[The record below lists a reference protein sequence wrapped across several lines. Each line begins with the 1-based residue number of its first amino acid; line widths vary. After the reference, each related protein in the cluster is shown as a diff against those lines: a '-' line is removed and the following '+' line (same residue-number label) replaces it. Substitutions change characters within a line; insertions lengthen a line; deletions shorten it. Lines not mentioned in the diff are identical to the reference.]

1 MDADYRNDD
10 NSVYEDYWYEE
21 KDLLLIARKMLSY
34 KTLMLASLVI
44 GIVAS
49 VIWGTVFCK
58 TSVNLSVSYVQKVF
72 FDTTTSNSDSS
83 TSTLSDVYGIKYITP
98 DELISSII
106 HTSTAEAFLN
116 EKGIDEGE
124 IPPKV
129 FLSPM
134 TVKYNKGIISI
145 TLEKIG
151 EDMVELYKEYISYC
165 MEAYNEEFSTNTA
178 SLLKEARETIKEELN
193 AVEKAK
199 YTDENSNMSKH
210 SYSITLKDRI
220 KVIDNQLSDIK
231 EGAIR
236 VYSDYEEEKSSG
248 RMKGTAII
256 ILVALVIGAGI
267 VFLLS
272 FTDLHIY
279 FSDDMTNIP
288 SLGKKI
294 LSSIPLYGKDGISD
308 KEYLSILSKL
318 PDDISSISVSEI
330 SPFSGAEEI
339 SKGLERI
346 SSKVNV
352 KYSGSLIKDGDI
364 LKEAK
369 DFDVNLVVLRAG
381 IDTINQVRNI
391 VRDYTIKG
399 LDNYYFILYGL
410 EPTDKA
416 VTLFEDKSR
425 YIKYPFYSF
434 RTLREHYMKY
444 YKG

>member
-1 MDADYRNDD
+1 MDADYRND
-10 NSVYEDYWYEE
+10 EI
-21 KDLLLIARKMLSY
+21 DLILLARKMLSY
-34 KTLMLASLVI
+34 KTLMVAFLVL

-49 VIWGTVFCK
+49 IIWGVFFYK
-58 TSVNLSVSYVQKVF
+58 ASVDLSVSYVPKVF
-72 FDTTTSNSDSS
+72 SD
-83 TSTLSDVYGIKYITP
+83 STLSSKYGVKYVTP
-98 DELISSII
+98 DELVSSII
-106 HTSTAEAFLN
+106 HTNTAEAFLS
-116 EKGIDEGE
+116 EKGIEEE
-124 IPPKV
+124 ISPKG
-129 FLSPM
+129 FLKPI
-134 TVKYNKGIISI
+134 TVKYDKGIISI
-145 TLEKIG
+145 TLEKVG
-151 EDMVELYKEYISYC
+151 EDKVDLYKEYISYC
-165 MEAYNEEFSTNTA
+165 MEAYNEEFRTNTS
-178 SLLKEARETIKEELN
+178 SLLEKARETITEELST
-193 AVEKAK
+193 VENAK
-199 YTDENSNMSKH
+199 YADENVNASNY

-220 KVIDNQLSDIK
+220 KVIDYQLSEIK

-236 VYSDYEEEKSSG
+236 VYSDYEEEEASG
-248 RMKGTAII
+248 RLIRAAII

-267 VFLLS
+267 DVLLS
-272 FTDLHIY
+272 LTDPHIY

-294 LSSIPLYGKDGISD
+294 LSSIPLYGKEGISD

-339 SKGLERI
+339 SKGLEKI

-434 RTLREHYMKY
+434 RTLREHYTKY

>member
-1 MDADYRNDD
+1 MFR
-10 NSVYEDYWYEE
+10 
-21 KDLLLIARKMLSY
+21 
-34 KTLMLASLVI
+34 
-44 GIVAS
+44 
-49 VIWGTVFCK
+49 
-58 TSVNLSVSYVQKVF
+58 
-72 FDTTTSNSDSS
+72 
-83 TSTLSDVYGIKYITP
+83 
-98 DELISSII
+98 
-106 HTSTAEAFLN
+106 
-116 EKGIDEGE
+116 
-124 IPPKV
+124 
-129 FLSPM
+129 
-134 TVKYNKGIISI
+134 
-145 TLEKIG
+145 
-151 EDMVELYKEYISYC
+151 
-165 MEAYNEEFSTNTA
+165 TNTA
-178 SLLKEARETIKEELN
+178 SLLEKARETITEELSS
-193 AVEKAK
+193 VENAK
-199 YTDENSNMSKH
+199 YADENSNASNY
-210 SYSITLKDRI
+210 SYGITLKDRI

-231 EGAIR
+231 EGAVR

-248 RMKGTAII
+248 RLKGTAII

-267 VFLLS
+267 DFLLA
-272 FTDLHIY
+272 FTDSHIY

-294 LSSIPLYGKDGISD
+294 LSSIPLYGKEGISD

-434 RTLREHYMKY
+434 RTLRQHYTKY

>member
-1 MDADYRNDD
+1 MDADYRND
-10 NSVYEDYWYEE
+10 EI
-21 KDLLLIARKMLSY
+21 DLILLARKMLSY
-34 KTLMLASLVI
+34 KTLMVAFLVL

-49 VIWGTVFCK
+49 VIWGVFFYK
-58 TSVNLSVSYVQKVF
+58 ASVDLSVSYVPKVF
-72 FDTTTSNSDSS
+72 SDSMSSTSTSS
-83 TSTLSDVYGIKYITP
+83 TSTLSDMYGIKYLNP
-98 DELISSII
+98 EELVSSLV
-106 HTSTAEAFLN
+106 HTKTAEAFLT
-116 EKGIDEGE
+116 EKGIDKDE
-124 IPPKV
+124 ISPKG
-129 FLSPM
+129 FLNPI
-134 TVKYNKGIISI
+134 TVKYDKGIISI
-145 TLEKIG
+145 TLEKVG
-151 EDMVELYKEYISYC
+151 EDKVDLYKEYISYC
-165 MEAYNEEFSTNTA
+165 MEAYNEEFRTNTA
-178 SLLKEARETIKEELN
+178 SLLEKAREDITEELST
-193 AVEKAK
+193 VENAK
-199 YTDENSNMSKH
+199 YADVNSNVSNY
-210 SYSITLKDRI
+210 SYGITLKDRI

-231 EGAIR
+231 DGAVR

-248 RMKGTAII
+248 RLKGTAII

-267 VFLLS
+267 DFLLA
-272 FTDLHIY
+272 FTDSHIY

-288 SLGKKI
+288 SLEKKI
-294 LSSIPLYGKDGISD
+294 LSSIPLYGKEGISD

-364 LKEAK
+364 LKEAM

-399 LDNYYFILYGL
+399 LDNYYFILFGL
-410 EPTDKA
+410 DPTDKA

-434 RTLREHYMKY
+434 RTLRQHYTKY
-444 YKG
+444 YEG

>member
-1 MDADYRNDD
+1 MDADYRND
-10 NSVYEDYWYEE
+10 EI
-21 KDLLLIARKMLSY
+21 DLILLARKMLSY
-34 KTLMLASLVI
+34 KTLMVAFLVI

-49 VIWGTVFCK
+49 VIWGVFFYK
-58 TSVNLSVSYVQKVF
+58 ASVDLSVSYEPKVF
-72 FDTTTSNSDSS
+72 SD
-83 TSTLSDVYGIKYITP
+83 STLSSKYGVKYVTP
-98 DELISSII
+98 DELVSSII
-106 HTSTAEAFLN
+106 HTNTAEAFLS
-116 EKGIDEGE
+116 EKGIDETE
-124 IPPKV
+124 ISPKG
-129 FLSPM
+129 FLKPL
-134 TVKYNKGIISI
+134 TVEYDKGIISI
-145 TLEKIG
+145 TLEKVE
-151 EDMVELYKEYISYC
+151 EDKVDLYKEYISYC
-165 MEAYNEEFSTNTA
+165 IEAYNEEFRTNTA
-178 SLLKEARETIKEELN
+178 SLLGKARENIAEELST
-193 AVEKAK
+193 VENAK
-199 YTDENSNMSKH
+199 YADENLNASNY
-210 SYSITLKDRI
+210 SYGITLKDRF
-220 KVIDNQLSDIK
+220 KGIDNQLSDIK

-248 RMKGTAII
+248 RLKGTAII

-267 VFLLS
+267 DFLLV
-272 FTDLHIY
+272 FTDSHIY

-294 LSSIPLYGKDGISD
+294 LSSIPLYGKEGISD

-339 SKGLERI
+339 SKGLEKI

-434 RTLREHYMKY
+434 RTLREHYTKY

>member
-1 MDADYRNDD
+1 MDVDYRND
-10 NSVYEDYWYEE
+10 EI
-21 KDLLLIARKMLSY
+21 DLILLARKMLSY
-34 KTLMLASLVI
+34 KTLMVAFLVI
-44 GIVAS
+44 GIVGS
-49 VIWGTVFCK
+49 VIWGVFFYK
-58 TSVNLSVSYVQKVF
+58 ASVDLSVSYVPKVF
-72 FDTTTSNSDSS
+72 SDSTSS
-83 TSTLSDVYGIKYITP
+83 TSTLSDMYGIKYIAP
-98 DELISSII
+98 EELVSSII
-106 HTSTAEAFLN
+106 HTNTAEAFLT
-116 EKGIDEGE
+116 EKGIDETE
-124 IPPKV
+124 ISPKG
-129 FLSPM
+129 FLGPIA
-134 TVKYNKGIISI
+134 VKYDKGIISI
-145 TLEKIG
+145 TLEKVG
-151 EDMVELYKEYISYC
+151 EDKVDLYKEYISYC
-165 MEAYNEEFSTNTA
+165 MEAYNEEFRTNTA
-178 SLLKEARETIKEELN
+178 SLLEKAREIITEELST
-193 AVEKAK
+193 VENAK
-199 YTDENSNMSKH
+199 YADENSNASNY
-210 SYSITLKDRI
+210 SYGITLKDRI
-220 KVIDNQLSDIK
+220 KVIDSQLSDIR
-231 EGAIR
+231 EGTVR
-236 VYSDYEEEKSSG
+236 VYSDYEEEKTSG
-248 RMKGTAII
+248 RLKGTAII

-267 VFLLS
+267 DFLLS
-272 FTDLHIY
+272 FTDSHIY

-434 RTLREHYMKY
+434 RTLREHYTKY

>member
-1 MDADYRNDD
+1 MDADYRND
-10 NSVYEDYWYEE
+10 EI
-21 KDLLLIARKMLSY
+21 DLILLARKMLSY
-34 KTLMLASLVI
+34 KTLMVAFLVL
-44 GIVAS
+44 GIVSS
-49 VIWGTVFCK
+49 VIWGAFFYK
-58 TSVNLSVSYVQKVF
+58 ASVDLSVSYIPKVF
-72 FDTTTSNSDSS
+72 TDTTTSNSDSPS
-83 TSTLSDVYGIKYITP
+83 PSLSDMYGIKYLNP
-98 DELISSII
+98 EELVSSLV
-106 HTSTAEAFLN
+106 HTKTAEAFLT
-116 EKGIDEGE
+116 EKGIDKDE
-124 IPPKV
+124 ISPKG
-129 FLSPM
+129 FLNPI
-134 TVKYNKGIISI
+134 TVKYDKGIISI
-145 TLEKIG
+145 TLEKVG
-151 EDMVELYKEYISYC
+151 EDKVDLYKEYISYC
-165 MEAYNEEFSTNTA
+165 MEAYNEEFRTNTA
-178 SLLKEARETIKEELN
+178 SLLEKARENITEELST
-193 AVEKAK
+193 VENAK
-199 YTDENSNMSKH
+199 YTDASNY
-210 SYSITLKDRI
+210 SYGITLKDRL

-248 RMKGTAII
+248 RLKGTAII
-256 ILVALVIGAGI
+256 VLVALVIGAGI
-267 VFLLS
+267 DFFLVFADS
-272 FTDLHIY
+272 HIY
-279 FSDDMTNIP
+279 FSDDMTNVP

-294 LSSIPLYGKDGISD
+294 LSSIPLYGKEGISD

-434 RTLREHYMKY
+434 RTLRQHYAKY

>member
-1 MDADYRNDD
+1 MDEDYRN
-10 NSVYEDYWYEE
+10 E
-21 KDLLLIARKMLSY
+21 KIDLILIARKMLSY
-34 KTLMLASLVI
+34 KTLMVAFLVI
-44 GIVAS
+44 GMVAS
-49 VIWGTVFCK
+49 VIWGVFFYK
-58 TSVNLSVSYVQKVF
+58 ASVDLSVSYVPKVF
-72 FDTTTSNSDSS
+72 SD
-83 TSTLSDVYGIKYITP
+83 STLSSKYGVRYVTP
-98 DELISSII
+98 DELVSSII
-106 HTSTAEAFLN
+106 HTNTAEAFLS
-116 EKGIDEGE
+116 EKGIEEE
-124 IPPKV
+124 ISPKG
-129 FLSPM
+129 FLKPI
-134 TVKYNKGIISI
+134 TVKYDKGIISI
-145 TLEKIG
+145 TLEKVG
-151 EDMVELYKEYISYC
+151 EDKVDLYKEYISYC
-165 MEAYNEEFSTNTA
+165 MEAYNEEFRTNTS
-178 SLLKEARETIKEELN
+178 SLLEKARETITEELST
-193 AVEKAK
+193 VENAK
-199 YTDENSNMSKH
+199 YADENLNASNY
-210 SYSITLKDRI
+210 SYGITLKDRI

-248 RMKGTAII
+248 RLKGTAII

-267 VFLLS
+267 DVLLS
-272 FTDLHIY
+272 LTDPHIY

-294 LSSIPLYGKDGISD
+294 LSSIPLYGKEGISD

-339 SKGLERI
+339 SKGLGRI

-369 DFDVNLVVLRAG
+369 VFDVNLVVLRAG

-434 RTLREHYMKY
+434 RTLREHYTKY

>member
-1 MDADYRNDD
+1 MRRHFGGVIVDEDYRNDKID
-10 NSVYEDYWYEE
+10 WI
-21 KDLLLIARKMLSY
+21 LFAKMMFSY
-34 KTLMLASLVI
+34 KTLMVAFLVI

-49 VIWGTVFCK
+49 VIWGVFFYK
-58 TSVNLSVSYVQKVF
+58 ASVDLSVSYVPKVF
-72 FDTTTSNSDSS
+72 SD
-83 TSTLSDVYGIKYITP
+83 STLSSKYGVKYVTP
-98 DELISSII
+98 NELVSSII
-106 HTSTAEAFLN
+106 HTSTAEAFFN
-116 EKGIDEGE
+116 EKGIDEKE
-124 IPPKV
+124 VSPKG
-129 FLSPM
+129 FLGPLSA
-134 TVKYNKGIISI
+134 YYDKGIISI
-145 TLEKIG
+145 AIARIG
-151 EDMVELYKEYISYC
+151 EDKVDLYKEYISYC
-165 MEAYNEEFSTNTA
+165 MEAYNEEFRTNTA
-178 SLLKEARETIKEELN
+178 SLLEKARETITEELDTVDN
-193 AVEKAK
+193 NTK
-199 YTDENSNMSKH
+199 YDDENSNVSNY
-210 SYSITLKDRI
+210 SYGITLKDRI

-231 EGAIR
+231 EGAVR

-248 RMKGTAII
+248 RLKGTAII

-267 VFLLS
+267 DVLLS
-272 FTDLHIY
+272 LTDPHIY

-294 LSSIPLYGKDGISD
+294 LSSIPLYGMEGISD

-369 DFDVNLVVLRAG
+369 EFDVNLVVLRAG

-434 RTLREHYMKY
+434 RTLRQHYTKY
-444 YKG
+444 YEG

>member
-1 MDADYRNDD
+1 MDADYRND
-10 NSVYEDYWYEE
+10 EI
-21 KDLLLIARKMLSY
+21 DLILLARKMLSY
-34 KTLMLASLVI
+34 KTLMVAFLVI
-44 GIVAS
+44 GIVVS
-49 VIWGTVFCK
+49 VIWGVFFHK
-58 TSVNLSVSYVQKVF
+58 ASVDLSVSYIPKVF
-72 FDTTTSNSDSS
+72 TDTATSNSDLPSPS
-83 TSTLSDVYGIKYITP
+83 LSDMYGIKYLNP
-98 DELISSII
+98 EELVSSLV
-106 HTSTAEAFLN
+106 HTKTAEAFLT
-116 EKGIDEGE
+116 EKGIDKDE
-124 IPPKV
+124 ISPKG
-129 FLSPM
+129 FLNPI
-134 TVKYNKGIISI
+134 TVKYDKGIISI
-145 TLEKIG
+145 TLEKVG
-151 EDMVELYKEYISYC
+151 EDKVDLYKEYISYC
-165 MEAYNEEFSTNTA
+165 MEAYNEEFRTNTA
-178 SLLKEARETIKEELN
+178 SLLEKAREDITEELST
-193 AVEKAK
+193 VENAK
-199 YTDENSNMSKH
+199 YADVNSNVSNY
-210 SYSITLKDRI
+210 SYGITLKDRI

-231 EGAIR
+231 DGAVR

-248 RMKGTAII
+248 RLKGTAII

-267 VFLLS
+267 DVLLS
-272 FTDLHIY
+272 LTDPHIY
-279 FSDDMTNIP
+279 FSEEMTNIP

-308 KEYLSILSKL
+308 KEYLYILSKL

-381 IDTINQVRNI
+381 IDTINQVWNI

-399 LDNYYFILYGL
+399 LENYYFILYGL

-434 RTLREHYMKY
+434 RTLRQHYMKY

>member
-1 MDADYRNDD
+1 MDADYRND
-10 NSVYEDYWYEE
+10 EI
-21 KDLLLIARKMLSY
+21 DLILLARKMLSY
-34 KTLMLASLVI
+34 KTLMVAFLVL

-49 VIWGTVFCK
+49 VIWGVFFYK
-58 TSVNLSVSYVQKVF
+58 ASVDLSVSYVPKVF
-72 FDTTTSNSDSS
+72 TDTATSNSDLPSPS
-83 TSTLSDVYGIKYITP
+83 LSDMYGIKYLNP
-98 DELISSII
+98 EELVSSLV
-106 HTSTAEAFLN
+106 HTKTAEAFLT
-116 EKGIDEGE
+116 EKGIDKDE
-124 IPPKV
+124 ISPKG
-129 FLSPM
+129 FLNPI
-134 TVKYNKGIISI
+134 TVKYDKGIISI
-145 TLEKIG
+145 TLEKVG
-151 EDMVELYKEYISYC
+151 EDKVDLYKEYISYC
-165 MEAYNEEFSTNTA
+165 MEAYNEEFRTNTA
-178 SLLKEARETIKEELN
+178 SLLEKAREDITEELST
-193 AVEKAK
+193 VENAK
-199 YTDENSNMSKH
+199 YADENSNASNY
-210 SYSITLKDRI
+210 SYGITLKDRI

-231 EGAIR
+231 DGAVR

-248 RMKGTAII
+248 RLKGTAII

-267 VFLLS
+267 DFLLA
-272 FTDLHIY
+272 FTDSHIY

-294 LSSIPLYGKDGISD
+294 LSSIPLYGKEGISD

-399 LDNYYFILYGL
+399 LDNYYFILFGL
-410 EPTDKA
+410 DPTDKA

-434 RTLREHYMKY
+434 RTLRQHYTKY
-444 YKG
+444 YEG

>member
-1 MDADYRNDD
+1 MDADYRND
-10 NSVYEDYWYEE
+10 EI
-21 KDLLLIARKMLSY
+21 DLILLARKMLSY
-34 KTLMLASLVI
+34 KTLMVAFLVL

-49 VIWGTVFCK
+49 IIWGVFFYK
-58 TSVNLSVSYVQKVF
+58 ASVDLSVSYIPKVF
-72 FDTTTSNSDSS
+72 TDTATSNSDLPSPS
-83 TSTLSDVYGIKYITP
+83 LSDMYGIKYLNP
-98 DELISSII
+98 EELVSSLV
-106 HTSTAEAFLN
+106 HTKTAEAFLT
-116 EKGIDEGE
+116 EKGIDKDE
-124 IPPKV
+124 ISPKG
-129 FLSPM
+129 FLNPI
-134 TVKYNKGIISI
+134 TVKYDKGIISI
-145 TLEKIG
+145 NIAKVG
-151 EDMVELYKEYISYC
+151 EDKVDLYKEYISYC
-165 MEAYNEEFSTNTA
+165 MEAYNEEFRTNTS
-178 SLLKEARETIKEELN
+178 SLLEKARETITEELST
-193 AVEKAK
+193 VENAK
-199 YTDENSNMSKH
+199 YADENLNASNY
-210 SYSITLKDRI
+210 SYGITLKDRI

-248 RMKGTAII
+248 RLKGTAII

-267 VFLLS
+267 DVLLS
-272 FTDLHIY
+272 LTDPHIY

-294 LSSIPLYGKDGISD
+294 LSSIPLYGKEGISD

-434 RTLREHYMKY
+434 RTLRQHYTKY

>member
-1 MDADYRNDD
+1 MDADYRND
-10 NSVYEDYWYEE
+10 EI
-21 KDLLLIARKMLSY
+21 DLILLARKMLSY
-34 KTLMLASLVI
+34 KTLMVAFLVI
-44 GIVAS
+44 GMVAS
-49 VIWGTVFCK
+49 VIWGVFFYK
-58 TSVNLSVSYVQKVF
+58 ASVDLSVSYAPKVF
-72 FDTTTSNSDSS
+72 SDS
-83 TSTLSDVYGIKYITP
+83 TLPSKYGVKYVTP
-98 DELISSII
+98 DELVSSII
-106 HTSTAEAFLN
+106 HTNTAEAFLS
-116 EKGIDEGE
+116 EKGIEEE
-124 IPPKV
+124 ISPKG
-129 FLSPM
+129 FLKPI
-134 TVKYNKGIISI
+134 TVKYDKGIISI
-145 TLEKIG
+145 TLEKVG
-151 EDMVELYKEYISYC
+151 EDKVDLYKEYISYC
-165 MEAYNEEFSTNTA
+165 MEAYNEEFRTNTS
-178 SLLKEARETIKEELN
+178 SLLEKARETITEELST
-193 AVEKAK
+193 VENAK
-199 YTDENSNMSKH
+199 YADENLNASNY
-210 SYSITLKDRI
+210 SYGITLKDRI

-248 RMKGTAII
+248 RLKGTAII

-267 VFLLS
+267 DVLLS
-272 FTDLHIY
+272 LTDPHIY

-294 LSSIPLYGKDGISD
+294 LSSIPLYGKEGISD

-339 SKGLERI
+339 SKGLEKI

-434 RTLREHYMKY
+434 RTLREHYTKY

>member
-1 MDADYRNDD
+1 MDADYRND
-10 NSVYEDYWYEE
+10 EI
-21 KDLLLIARKMLSY
+21 DLILLARKMLSY
-34 KTLMLASLVI
+34 KTLMTVFLVL

-49 VIWGTVFCK
+49 VIWGVFFYK
-58 TSVNLSVSYVQKVF
+58 ASVDLSVSYEPKVF
-72 FDTTTSNSDSS
+72 SD
-83 TSTLSDVYGIKYITP
+83 STLSSKYGVKYVTP
-98 DELISSII
+98 DELVSSII
-106 HTSTAEAFLN
+106 HTNTAEAFLS
-116 EKGIDEGE
+116 EKGIEEE
-124 IPPKV
+124 ISPKG
-129 FLSPM
+129 FLKPI
-134 TVKYNKGIISI
+134 TVKYDKGIISI
-145 TLEKIG
+145 TLEKVG
-151 EDMVELYKEYISYC
+151 EDKADLYKEYISYC
-165 MEAYNEEFSTNTA
+165 MDAYNEEFGTNTS
-178 SLLKEARETIKEELN
+178 SLLEKARETITEELST
-193 AVEKAK
+193 VENAK
-199 YTDENSNMSKH
+199 YADENLNASNY
-210 SYSITLKDRI
+210 SYGITLKDRL

-231 EGAIR
+231 NGAIR
-236 VYSDYEEEKSSG
+236 VYSDYEEEKLSG
-248 RMKGTAII
+248 RLKGTAII

-267 VFLLS
+267 DFLLV
-272 FTDLHIY
+272 FTDSHIY

-294 LSSIPLYGKDGISD
+294 LSSIPLYGKEGISD

-318 PDDISSISVSEI
+318 PDDILSISVSEI

-339 SKGLERI
+339 SKGLEKI

-434 RTLREHYMKY
+434 RTLREHYTKY

>member
-1 MDADYRNDD
+1 MDADYRND
-10 NSVYEDYWYEE
+10 EI
-21 KDLLLIARKMLSY
+21 DLILLVRKMLSY
-34 KTLMLASLVI
+34 KTLMVAFLVI
-44 GIVAS
+44 GIVVS
-49 VIWGTVFCK
+49 VIWGVFFYK
-58 TSVNLSVSYVQKVF
+58 ASVDLSVSYVPKVF
-72 FDTTTSNSDSS
+72 SDSTSS
-83 TSTLSDVYGIKYITP
+83 TSTLSDMYGIKYIAP
-98 DELISSII
+98 EELVSSII
-106 HTSTAEAFLN
+106 HTNTAEAFLIG
-116 EKGIDEGE
+116 KGIDEDE
-124 IPPKV
+124 ISPKD
-129 FLSPM
+129 FLKPI
-134 TVKYNKGIISI
+134 TVKYDKGIISI
-145 TLEKIG
+145 TLEKVR
-151 EDMVELYKEYISYC
+151 EDKVDLYKEYISYC
-165 MEAYNEEFSTNTA
+165 MEKYNEEFRTKTS
-178 SLLKEARETIKEELN
+178 SLLEKAREIITEELST
-193 AVEKAK
+193 VENAK
-199 YTDENSNMSKH
+199 YADENSNASNY
-210 SYSITLKDRI
+210 SYGITLKDRI
-220 KVIDNQLSDIK
+220 KVIDSQLSDIK
-231 EGAIR
+231 EGAVR
-236 VYSDYEEEKSSG
+236 VYSDYEEERSSG
-248 RMKGTAII
+248 RLKGTAII

-267 VFLLS
+267 DVLLS
-272 FTDLHIY
+272 LTDPHIY

-330 SPFSGAEEI
+330 SLFSGAEEI

-434 RTLREHYMKY
+434 RTLRQHYTKY
-444 YKG
+444 YEG

>member
-1 MDADYRNDD
+1 MDTDYRN
-10 NSVYEDYWYEE
+10 N
-21 KDLLLIARKMLSY
+21 KIDLILLARKMFSY
-34 KTLMLASLVI
+34 KTLMVAFLVL

-49 VIWGTVFCK
+49 IIWGVFFYK
-58 TSVNLSVSYVQKVF
+58 ASVDLSVSYVPKVF
-72 FDTTTSNSDSS
+72 SDSTSS
-83 TSTLSDVYGIKYITP
+83 TSTLSDMYGIKYIAP
-98 DELISSII
+98 EELVSSII
-106 HTSTAEAFLN
+106 HTNTAEAFLV
-116 EKGIDEGE
+116 EKGIDETE
-124 IPPKV
+124 ISPKG
-129 FLSPM
+129 FLKPL
-134 TVKYNKGIISI
+134 TVAYGNGIISI
-145 TLEKIG
+145 TLEKVG
-151 EDMVELYKEYISYC
+151 EDKVDLYKEYISYC
-165 MEAYNEEFSTNTA
+165 MEAYNEEFRTNTA
-178 SLLKEARETIKEELN
+178 SLLEKARETITEELSS
-193 AVEKAK
+193 VEKAK
-199 YTDENSNMSKH
+199 YADENSNASNY
-210 SYSITLKDRI
+210 SYAITLKDRI
-220 KVIDNQLSDIK
+220 KVIDNQLADIK

-248 RMKGTAII
+248 RLKGTAII

-267 VFLLS
+267 DFLLS
-272 FTDLHIY
+272 FTDTHIY
-279 FSDDMTNIP
+279 FSDDMSIIL

-294 LSSIPLYGKDGISD
+294 LSSIPLYGKEGISD

-434 RTLREHYMKY
+434 RTLRQHYTKY

>member
-1 MDADYRNDD
+1 MDADYRND
-10 NSVYEDYWYEE
+10 EI
-21 KDLLLIARKMLSY
+21 DLILLARKMLSY
-34 KTLMLASLVI
+34 KTLMVAFLVI
-44 GIVAS
+44 GIVVS
-49 VIWGTVFCK
+49 VIWGVFFHK
-58 TSVNLSVSYVQKVF
+58 ASVDLSVSYIPKVF
-72 FDTTTSNSDSS
+72 TDTATSNSDLPSPS
-83 TSTLSDVYGIKYITP
+83 LSDMYGIKYLNP
-98 DELISSII
+98 EELVSSLV
-106 HTSTAEAFLN
+106 HTKTAEAFLT
-116 EKGIDEGE
+116 EKGIDKDE
-124 IPPKV
+124 ISPKG
-129 FLSPM
+129 FLNPI
-134 TVKYNKGIISI
+134 TVKYDKGIISI
-145 TLEKIG
+145 TLEKVG
-151 EDMVELYKEYISYC
+151 EDKVDLYKEYISYC
-165 MEAYNEEFSTNTA
+165 MEAYNEEFRTNTA
-178 SLLKEARETIKEELN
+178 SLLEKAREDITEELST
-193 AVEKAK
+193 VENAK
-199 YTDENSNMSKH
+199 YADVNSNVSNY
-210 SYSITLKDRI
+210 SYGITLKDRI

-231 EGAIR
+231 DGAVR

-248 RMKGTAII
+248 RLKGTAII

-267 VFLLS
+267 DFLLA
-272 FTDLHIY
+272 FTDSHIY

-352 KYSGSLIKDGDI
+352 KYTGSLTKDGDI

-369 DFDVNLVVLRAG
+369 NFDVNLVVLRAG

-434 RTLREHYMKY
+434 RTWREHYTKY

>member
-1 MDADYRNDD
+1 MDSDYRND
-10 NSVYEDYWYEE
+10 EI
-21 KDLLLIARKMLSY
+21 DLILLARKMLSY
-34 KTLMLASLVI
+34 KTLMVVFLVL

-49 VIWGTVFCK
+49 VIWGVFFHK
-58 TSVNLSVSYVQKVF
+58 ASVDLSVSYIPKVF
-72 FDTTTSNSDSS
+72 TDTTTSNSDSS
-83 TSTLSDVYGIKYITP
+83 SPSLSDMYGIKYLNP
-98 DELISSII
+98 DELVSSII
-106 HTSTAEAFLN
+106 HTNTAEAFLR
-116 EKGIDEGE
+116 EKGVDEE
-124 IPPKV
+124 KISPKG
-129 FLSPM
+129 FLKPI
-134 TVKYNKGIISI
+134 TIEYDKGIISI
-145 TLEKIG
+145 TLEKVG
-151 EDMVELYKEYISYC
+151 EDKVDLYKEYISYC
-165 MEAYNEEFSTNTA
+165 MKDYNEEFRTNTS
-178 SLLKEARETIKEELN
+178 SLLEKARENIAEELST
-193 AVEKAK
+193 VENAK
-199 YTDENSNMSKH
+199 YADENLNASNY
-210 SYSITLKDRI
+210 SYGITLKDRI

-236 VYSDYEEEKSSG
+236 VYSDYEEEKTSG
-248 RMKGTAII
+248 RLKGTAII
-256 ILVALVIGAGI
+256 VLVALVIGAGI
-267 VFLLS
+267 DVLLS
-272 FTDLHIY
+272 LTDPHIY

-294 LSSIPLYGKDGISD
+294 LSSIPLYGKEGISD

-339 SKGLERI
+339 SKGLEKI

-364 LKEAK
+364 LKDAK

-381 IDTINQVRNI
+381 IDSINQVRNI

-434 RTLREHYMKY
+434 RTLREHYTKY

>member
-1 MDADYRNDD
+1 MDADYRND
-10 NSVYEDYWYEE
+10 EI
-21 KDLLLIARKMLSY
+21 DLILLARKMLSY
-34 KTLMLASLVI
+34 KTLMVAFLVL

-49 VIWGTVFCK
+49 IIWGVFFYK
-58 TSVNLSVSYVQKVF
+58 ASVDLSVSYVPKVF
-72 FDTTTSNSDSS
+72 SD
-83 TSTLSDVYGIKYITP
+83 STLSSKYGVKYVTP
-98 DELISSII
+98 DELVSSII
-106 HTSTAEAFLN
+106 HTNTAEAFLS
-116 EKGIDEGE
+116 EKGIEEE
-124 IPPKV
+124 ISPKG
-129 FLSPM
+129 FLKPI
-134 TVKYNKGIISI
+134 TVKYDKGIISI
-145 TLEKIG
+145 TLEKVG
-151 EDMVELYKEYISYC
+151 EDKVDLYKEYISYC
-165 MEAYNEEFSTNTA
+165 MEAYNEEFRTNTS
-178 SLLKEARETIKEELN
+178 SLLEKARETITEELST
-193 AVEKAK
+193 VENAK
-199 YTDENSNMSKH
+199 YADENLNASNY
-210 SYSITLKDRI
+210 SYGITLKDRI

-248 RMKGTAII
+248 RLKGTAII

-267 VFLLS
+267 DVLLS
-272 FTDLHIY
+272 LTDPHIY

-294 LSSIPLYGKDGISD
+294 LSSIPLYGKEGISD

-352 KYSGSLIKDGDI
+352 KCSGSLIKDGDI

-434 RTLREHYMKY
+434 RTLRQHYTKY
-444 YKG
+444 YEG

>member
-1 MDADYRNDD
+1 MDADYRND
-10 NSVYEDYWYEE
+10 EI
-21 KDLLLIARKMLSY
+21 DLILLARKMLSY
-34 KTLMLASLVI
+34 KTLMVAFLVI
-44 GIVAS
+44 GMVAS
-49 VIWGTVFCK
+49 VIWGVFFYK
-58 TSVNLSVSYVQKVF
+58 AYVDLSVSYAPKVF
-72 FDTTTSNSDSS
+72 SD
-83 TSTLSDVYGIKYITP
+83 STLSSKYGVKYVTP
-98 DELISSII
+98 NELVSSII
-106 HTSTAEAFLN
+106 HTNTAEAFLS
-116 EKGIDEGE
+116 EKGIEEE
-124 IPPKV
+124 ISPKG
-129 FLSPM
+129 FLKPI
-134 TVKYNKGIISI
+134 TVKYDKGIISI
-145 TLEKIG
+145 TLEKVG
-151 EDMVELYKEYISYC
+151 EDKVDLYKEYISYC
-165 MEAYNEEFSTNTA
+165 MEAYNEEFRTNTS
-178 SLLKEARETIKEELN
+178 SLLEKARETITEELST
-193 AVEKAK
+193 VENAK
-199 YTDENSNMSKH
+199 YADENLNASNY
-210 SYSITLKDRI
+210 SYGITLKDRI

-248 RMKGTAII
+248 RLKGTAII

-267 VFLLS
+267 DVLLS
-272 FTDLHIY
+272 LTDPHIY

-294 LSSIPLYGKDGISD
+294 LSSIPLYGKEGISD

-339 SKGLERI
+339 SKGLEKI

-434 RTLREHYMKY
+434 RTLREHYTKY

>member
-10 NSVYEDYWYEE
+10 NSVYEEYCYEE
-21 KDLLLIARKMLSY
+21 KDLLLIARKMFSY
-34 KTLMLASLVI
+34 KTLMTVFLVL

-49 VIWGTVFCK
+49 VIWGAFFYK
-58 TSVNLSVSYVQKVF
+58 ASVDLSVSYIPKVF
-72 FDTTTSNSDSS
+72 TDTTTSNSDSS
-83 TSTLSDVYGIKYITP
+83 SPSLSDMYGIKYIAP
-98 DELISSII
+98 EELVSSII
-106 HTSTAEAFLN
+106 HTNTAEAFLMG
-116 EKGIDEGE
+116 KGIDEDE
-124 IPPKV
+124 ISPKD
-129 FLSPM
+129 FLKPL
-134 TVKYNKGIISI
+134 TVKYDKGIISI

-151 EDMVELYKEYISYC
+151 EDKVDLYKEYISYC
-165 MEAYNEEFSTNTA
+165 IDSYNQVFRTNTA
-178 SLLKEARETIKEELN
+178 SLLEKARETITEELSS
-193 AVEKAK
+193 VENAK
-199 YTDENSNMSKH
+199 YNDENSNASNY
-210 SYSITLKDRI
+210 SYGITLKDRI

-231 EGAIR
+231 EGAVR
-236 VYSDYEEEKSSG
+236 VYSDYEEEKASG
-248 RMKGTAII
+248 RLKGSAII

-267 VFLLS
+267 DFLLA
-272 FTDLHIY
+272 FTDSRIY
-279 FSDDMTNIP
+279 FSGDMSNIP
-288 SLGKKI
+288 SLRKKI

-330 SPFSGAEEI
+330 SPFSGAKEI

-352 KYSGSLIKDGDI
+352 KYTGSLIKDGDI

-369 DFDVNLVVLRAG
+369 DFDMNLVVLRAG

-434 RTLREHYMKY
+434 RTLKQHYTKY